1 MSQQDIPFTRIQ
13 SHRLSQ
19 RRYLPIGTML
29 AKSKTIAHLRLPISK
44 SLFSHILFVK
54 VDYDLF
60 IQLNNG

>member
-1 MSQQDIPFTRIQ
+1 MLNNSVLMSQQDIPFTRIQ

-19 RRYLPIGTML
+19 RRYLPIGTM
-29 AKSKTIAHLRLPISK
+29 HLRLPISK

>member
-1 MSQQDIPFTRIQ
+1 
-13 SHRLSQ
+13 
-19 RRYLPIGTML
+19 ML